1 MTQANKSN
9 LKDPDSQKVE
19 VVVQS
24 PEGEVNIFGELSILV
39 LRVSFSL
46 LMVHHG
52 LEKLND
58 PGGFAEFVVGKY
70 FSFLP
75 GDPVIWTYMA
85 AVTQIICPIGLATGV
100 LARLSSLGL
109 LSTMVFALYF
119 HFMLEVLRYL
129 VIRLLPMRSSS
140 QRSLQQS
147 VLSG

>member
-1 MTQANKSN
+1 MTQSKNSN

-70 FSFLP
+70 FHYRCIVQNRFIKKLTKL
-75 GDPVIWTYMA
+75 ITT
-85 AVTQIICPIGLATGV
+85 TQTRI
-100 LARLSSLGL
+100 
-109 LSTMVFALYF
+109 
-119 HFMLEVLRYL
+119 
-129 VIRLLPMRSSS
+129 
-140 QRSLQQS
+140 
-147 VLSG
+147 

>member
-24 PEGEVNIFGELSILV
+24 PEGEVNIFGELSIFV

-46 LMVHHG
+46 FMVHHG
-52 LEKLND
+52 LEKLSD

-75 GDPVIWTYMA
+75 GDPVIWTYLA
-85 AVTQIICPIGLATGV
+85 AVTQIVC
-100 LARLSSLGL
+100 L
-109 LSTMVFALYF
+109 LYTSPSP
-119 HFMLEVLRYL
+119 RD
-129 VIRLLPMRSSS
+129 
-140 QRSLQQS
+140 
-147 VLSG
+147 